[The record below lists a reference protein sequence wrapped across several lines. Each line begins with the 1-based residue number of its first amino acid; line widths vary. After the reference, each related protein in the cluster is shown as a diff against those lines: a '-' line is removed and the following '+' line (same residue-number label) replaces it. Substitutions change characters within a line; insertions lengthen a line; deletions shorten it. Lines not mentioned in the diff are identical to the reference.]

1 MLNGANIDPAVVDGH
16 MPELSGTEA
25 FLHKPFTSADVDQ
38 VLHAAFGLRSPNL
51 KVSGSGPSF
60 EVAIDGSTIRLAHKP
75 SGHVFE

>member
-1 MLNGANIDPAVVDGH
+1 

-25 FLHKPFTSADVDQ
+25 FLHKPFTQ